1 MFACVTDTR
10 LATMPL
16 LASCGGG
23 GDSPEATQIAIL
35 LHARL
40 SDEAAQFICRNLQLD
55 WAKGGGGLIVR
66 KQIPTYGAENRLCVV
81 TDPLPPPGPC
91 FRRLSS
97 TCPAPPATCGSWPS

>member
-10 LATMPL
+10 PATMPL
-16 LASCGGG
+16 LGSCGGG

-66 KQIPTYGAENRLCVV
+66 KQIPTYGAENRLCAV
-81 TDPLPPPGPC
+81 TDPLPPGPC

-97 TCPAPPATCGSWPS
+97 TCPAPPASCGSWPS